1 MCDEN
6 LSSSHY
12 EQRKLYIH
20 SISSGVGVDTS
31 FCVGKVLSE
40 TFSLMFIM
48 IK

>member
-20 SISSGVGVDTS
+20 SISNVDTS

-48 IK
+48 I